1 MLFTSHFSQSNVTYS
16 SAYADWLASHPEDR
30 VFDDIVSC
38 LRFSQQQYDSKALS
52 VAGIGCGGGWAL
64 KVTLQVCVWV
74 LHVYSVM
81 PS

>member
-1 MLFTSHFSQSNVTYS
+1 
-16 SAYADWLASHPEDR
+16 
-30 VFDDIVSC
+30 
-38 LRFSQQQYDSKALS
+38 